1 MTKKEN
7 KTNEETKMYKVFKT
21 TSGLRVTLPKDSK
34 WEDNDQVIF
43 KQTDD
48 DTLLIKRIIKA
59 KEIRERAKI

>member
-1 MTKKEN
+1 LTKKEI
-7 KTNEETKMYKVFKT
+7 KPNEEAKMYKVFKT
-21 TSGLRVTLPKDSK
+21 ASGLRVTLPKESN

-59 KEIRERAKI
+59 KEIRERSII